1 MNLHHSFWYNTFIL
15 WVILTIYTVTDIVV
29 WQIYQNANISVA
41 FYDKLWF
48 AEGLG
53 MAVVAGLTMFS
64 IALPVLV
71 VLYNKMMVESLFYY
85 LFQGQ
90 LPPYHLPWL
99 SIGTS
104 TNLYIISIGFIALSV
119 VLICVEL
126 RWKRKLKSRLQNQD
140 HFLRYLRK
148 FAEDNGITEEY
159 IIKAFD
165 RAKHTEEG
173 NK

>member
-1 MNLHHSFWYNTFIL
+1 MNIHQSFWYNYFIL
-15 WVILTIYTVTDIVV
+15 WVIFVIYTVTDIVV

-64 IALPVLV
+64 IALPALV

-90 LPPYHLPWL
+90 LPPYHLFWL
-99 SIGTS
+99 PLHNS
-104 TNLYIISIGFIALSV
+104 TNLYIYSVVFIVLSV
-119 VLICVEL
+119 VFILVEV
-126 RWKRKLKSRLQNQD
+126 RMKEKIRKRVDKMKGM
-140 HFLRYLRK
+140 FLRLI
-148 FAEDNGITEEY
+148 GIESRGA
-159 IIKAFD
+159 KAREVEND
-165 RAKHTEEG
+165 
-173 NK
+173 

>member
-1 MNLHHSFWYNTFIL
+1 MNLHRSFWYNTFIL

-29 WQIYQNANISVA
+29 WQIYQNASISVA

-64 IALPVLV
+64 TALPVLV
-71 VLYNKMMVESLFYY
+71 ILYNKMMVESLFYY

-104 TNLYIISIGFIALSV
+104 TNLYIYSIVFIVLSV
-119 VLICVEL
+119 VFIFIEVRMKEKI
-126 RWKRKLKSRLQNQD
+126 RKRVDKMKGM
-140 HFLRYLRK
+140 FLRL
-148 FAEDNGITEEY
+148 NGIESRGA
-159 IIKAFD
+159 KAREVEND
-165 RAKHTEEG
+165 
-173 NK
+173 

>member
-15 WVILTIYTVTDIVV
+15 WVILVIYTVTDIVV
-29 WQIYQNANISVA
+29 WQIYQNANISIA

-64 IALPVLV
+64 IALPALV

-90 LPPYHLPWL
+90 LPPYHLFWL
-99 SIGTS
+99 PLHNS
-104 TNLYIISIGFIALSV
+104 TNLYIYSVVFIVLSV
-119 VLICVEL
+119 GFVFIEVRTKKLIQKKVSKMRVLNRE
-126 RWKRKLKSRLQNQD
+126 SMEND
-140 HFLRYLRK
+140 
-148 FAEDNGITEEY
+148 
-159 IIKAFD
+159 
-165 RAKHTEEG
+165 
-173 NK
+173 

>member
-1 MNLHHSFWYNTFIL
+1 MVGEMNLHHSFWYNTFIL

-29 WQIYQNANISVA
+29 WQIYQNANISIA

-90 LPPYHLPWL
+90 LPPYHLFWL
-99 SIGTS
+99 PLHNS
-104 TNLYIISIGFIALSV
+104 TNLYIYSVVFIVLSV
-119 VLICVEL
+119 VLIFIEVRTKKLIQKKVSKMRVLNREL
-126 RWKRKLKSRLQNQD
+126 MEND
-140 HFLRYLRK
+140 
-148 FAEDNGITEEY
+148 
-159 IIKAFD
+159 
-165 RAKHTEEG
+165 
-173 NK
+173 

>member
-1 MNLHHSFWYNTFIL
+1 MNIHQSFWYNYFIL
-15 WVILTIYTVTDIVV
+15 WVILVIYTVTDIVV
-29 WQIYQNANISVA
+29 WQIYQNASISVA

-64 IALPVLV
+64 TALPVLV
-71 VLYNKMMVESLFYY
+71 ILYNKMMVESLFYY

-104 TNLYIISIGFIALSV
+104 TNLYIYSIVFIVLSV
-119 VLICVEL
+119 VFIFIEVRMKEKI
-126 RWKRKLKSRLQNQD
+126 RKRVDKMKGM
-140 HFLRYLRK
+140 FLRLI
-148 FAEDNGITEEY
+148 GIESRGA
-159 IIKAFD
+159 KAREVEND
-165 RAKHTEEG
+165 
-173 NK
+173 

>member
-64 IALPVLV
+64 IALPALV

-90 LPPYHLPWL
+90 LPPYHLFWL
-99 SIGTS
+99 PLHNS
-104 TNLYIISIGFIALSV
+104 TNLYIYSVVFIVLSV
-119 VLICVEL
+119 GFVFIEVRTKKLIQKKVSKMRVLNREL
-126 RWKRKLKSRLQNQD
+126 MEND
-140 HFLRYLRK
+140 
-148 FAEDNGITEEY
+148 
-159 IIKAFD
+159 
-165 RAKHTEEG
+165 
-173 NK
+173 